1 MIERRQRDLLA
12 PLLYALIV
20 ILVLAFLV
28 FRPFLLTFA
37 VAASVAVLLAPVQ
50 DRLGRSLGRRSG
62 LAASILVLITTAAI
76 LVPVLTSFFVLG
88 TQAVA
93 FFAWIT
99 PHLQPPELE
108 KIVRETLPA
117 RFPVLRLWLER
128 GQDQLMPFVSLSLS
142 QLVSGASALVQQL
155 VAGFTM
161 AAFELALFLLMLFFL
176 LRDGGLLRAELRQIS
191 PFSEAQEAQIF
202 DHLGKTVKG
211 VLQAMVVVPL
221 AQGFLAAIGFW
232 IFGVPSPV
240 PWGVAVVLAAMVPIL
255 GSPLGWVPA
264 CVYLY
269 LEGATW
275 QWVGMLLFGIL
286 VISGI
291 DNVIKP
297 LLLKGAA
304 DIHPMLGFLSI
315 LGGVVAFG
323 FFGFLVGPVIL
334 SLVLSAFRIYRLD
347 ILRPGPPNE
356 ASHVASAA

>member
-1 MIERRQRDLLA
+1 MSERRQRDVFA
-12 PLLYALIV
+12 PLLYALVV
-20 ILVLAFLV
+20 IFVLAFLV
-28 FRPFLLTFA
+28 FRPFLLTFT
-37 VAASVAVLLAPVQ
+37 VAASVALLLAPVQ
-50 DRLGRSLGRRSG
+50 HRLGRALGYRSG

-88 TQAVA
+88 TQAIA
-93 FFAWIT
+93 FFAWVT
-99 PHLQPPELE
+99 PHLSPDELE
-108 KIVRETLPA
+108 TILKETLPA
-117 RFPVLRLWLER
+117 RIPALRRWLER
-128 GQDQLMPFVSLSLS
+128 GQDQLMPLVSLSLS
-142 QLVSGASALVQQL
+142 QLAGGASALVQQL
-155 VAGFTM
+155 VAGFTT
-161 AAFELALFLLMLFFL
+161 AAFELALFLFMLFFL
-176 LRDGGLLRAELRQIS
+176 LRDGGRLRAELRQVS

-269 LEGATW
+269 LHGQTW
-275 QWVGMLLFGIL
+275 QWVGMLLFGII

-315 LGGVVAFG
+315 LGGVLAFG

-347 ILRPGPPNE
+347 VLRPHPPNQ
-356 ASHVASAA
+356 ASQVASAA

>member
-1 MIERRQRDLLA
+1 MTERRRRDVLA
-12 PLLYALIV
+12 PLLYALVV
-20 ILVLAFLV
+20 ILFLAFWV
-28 FRPFLLTFA
+28 FRPFVLTFT

-50 DRLGRSLGRRSG
+50 HRLGQALGRRSG
-62 LAASILVLITTAAI
+62 LAASILALITAAAI
-76 LVPVLTSFFVLG
+76 LVPVLTSSFVLG
-88 TQAVA
+88 TQAAA

-99 PHLQPPELE
+99 PHLQPEELE
-108 KIVRETLPA
+108 KILNETLPA
-117 RFPVLRLWLER
+117 RIPALRGWLQR
-128 GQDQLMPFVSLSLS
+128 GQGQLMPLVSLSLS
-142 QLVSGASALVQQL
+142 QVAGGASALVQRL
-155 VAGFTM
+155 VAGFTT
-161 AAFELALFLLMLFFL
+161 AAFELVLFLFMLFFL
-176 LRDGGLLRAELRQIS
+176 LRDGGRLRAELRQIS
-191 PFSEAQEAQIF
+191 PFSEVQEAQIF

-269 LEGATW
+269 LDGATW
-275 QWVGMLLFGIL
+275 QWVGMLLFGIV

-315 LGGVVAFG
+315 LGGVLAFG

-347 ILRPGPPNE
+347 VLRPLPPSE
-356 ASHVASAA
+356 ASQVASAA

>member
-1 MIERRQRDLLA
+1 MTERRQRDAFA
-12 PLLYALIV
+12 PLLYALVV

-28 FRPFLLTFA
+28 FRPFLLTFT
-37 VAASVAVLLAPVQ
+37 VAASVALLLAPLQ
-50 DRLGRSLGRRSG
+50 ASLGQALGRRSG

-88 TQAVA
+88 TQAVT

-99 PHLQPPELE
+99 PHLQPEELE
-108 KIVRETLPA
+108 KVLKETLPA
-117 RFPVLRLWLER
+117 RIPALRRWLER
-128 GQDQLMPFVSLSLS
+128 GQDQLMPLVSLSLS
-142 QLVSGASALVQQL
+142 QLASAASALVQQL
-155 VAGFTM
+155 VAGFTT
-161 AAFELALFLLMLFFL
+161 AAFELGLFLFMLFFL
-176 LRDGGLLRAELRQIS
+176 LRDGGRLRAELRQVS

-221 AQGFLAAIGFW
+221 AQGSLAAIGFW
-232 IFGVPSPV
+232 VFGVPSPV

-264 CVYLY
+264 CVYLFLY
-269 LEGATW
+269 SATW
-275 QWVGMLLFGIL
+275 QWVGMLIFGIV

-315 LGGVVAFG
+315 LGGVLAFG
-323 FFGFLVGPVIL
+323 FFGLLVGPVIL

-347 ILRPGPPNE
+347 VLRPHPPTE
-356 ASHVASAA
+356 ASQMASAA

>member
-1 MIERRQRDLLA
+1 MSERRQRDVFA

-28 FRPFLLTFA
+28 FRPFLLTFT
-37 VAASVAVLLAPVQ
+37 VAASVALLLAPVQ
-50 DRLGRSLGRRSG
+50 HRLGRALGQRSG
-62 LAASILVLITTAAI
+62 LAASILVLVTTAAI

-88 TQAVA
+88 TQAIA

-99 PHLQPPELE
+99 PHLSPDELE
-108 KIVRETLPA
+108 TILKERLPA
-117 RFPVLRLWLER
+117 RIPALRRWLDR
-128 GQDQLMPFVSLSLS
+128 GQDQLMPLVSLSLS
-142 QLVSGASALVQQL
+142 QLAGGASALVQQL
-155 VAGFTM
+155 VAGFTT
-161 AAFELALFLLMLFFL
+161 AAFELALFLFMLFFL
-176 LRDGGLLRAELRQIS
+176 LRDGGRLRAELRQIS

-264 CVYLY
+264 CAYLY
-269 LEGATW
+269 LHAATW
-275 QWVGMLLFGIL
+275 QWVGMLLFGIV

-315 LGGVVAFG
+315 LGGVLAFG

-347 ILRPGPPNE
+347 VLRPHPPNE
-356 ASHVASAA
+356 ASQVASAA

>member
-1 MIERRQRDLLA
+1 MVERRQWDVLR
-12 PLLYALIV
+12 PLLSALVV
-20 ILVLAFLV
+20 ILVLAFWV
-28 FRPFLLTFA
+28 FRPFILTFT
-37 VAASVAVLLAPVQ
+37 VAASVALLLAPVQ
-50 DRLGRSLGRRSG
+50 DRLGLALGRRSG

-93 FFAWIT
+93 FFAFIT
-99 PHLQPPELE
+99 PHLSPEELE
-108 KIVRETLPA
+108 AIVRETLPA
-117 RFPVLRLWLER
+117 RIPAMRQWLER
-128 GQDQLMPFVSLSLS
+128 GQGQLMPLVSLGLS
-142 QLVSGASALVQQL
+142 QLASGASAVVQQL
-155 VAGFTM
+155 VAGFTA
-161 AAFELALFLLMLFFL
+161 AAFDLGLFLFMLFFL
-176 LRDGGLLRAELRQIS
+176 LRDGGRLRAEVRLIS
-191 PFSEAQEAQIF
+191 PFSEAQESEIF
-202 DHLGKTVKG
+202 EHLGKTVKG

-221 AQGFLAAIGFW
+221 AQGLLASVGFW

-240 PWGVAVVLAAMVPIL
+240 PWGVVVVLAAMVPIL

-269 LEGATW
+269 LHGDTW
-275 QWVGMLLFGIL
+275 QWVGMLLFGIV

-315 LGGVVAFG
+315 LGGVLAFG

-347 ILRPGPPNE
+347 VLRPQPPSE
-356 ASHVASAA
+356 ASQVVSAA

>member
-1 MIERRQRDLLA
+1 MIERRQRDLFA
-12 PLLYALIV
+12 PLLYALVV

-28 FRPFLLTFA
+28 FRPFILTFA
-37 VAASVAVLLAPVQ
+37 VAASVALLLAPVQ
-50 DRLGRSLGRRSG
+50 HRLGQALGRRSG
-62 LAASILVLITTAAI
+62 LAASILVLVTTAAI

-93 FFAWIT
+93 FFAWVT
-99 PHLQPPELE
+99 PHLQPEELE
-108 KIVRETLPA
+108 KVLKETLPERIPA
-117 RFPVLRLWLER
+117 LRRWLER
-128 GQDQLMPFVSLSLS
+128 GQDQLMPLVSLGLS
-142 QLVSGASALVQQL
+142 QLASGASALVQQL
-155 VAGFTM
+155 VAGFTA
-161 AAFELALFLLMLFFL
+161 AAFELGLFLFMLFFL
-176 LRDGGLLRAELRQIS
+176 LRDGGRLRAEVRQVS
-191 PFSEAQEAQIF
+191 PFSEEQEAQIF

-232 IFGVPSPV
+232 LFGVPSPV
-240 PWGVAVVLAAMVPIL
+240 PWGVVVVLAAMVPIL

-264 CVYLY
+264 CVYLFLY
-269 LEGATW
+269 GQTW
-275 QWVGMLLFGIL
+275 QWVGMLLFGIV

-315 LGGVVAFG
+315 LGGVLAFG
-323 FFGFLVGPVIL
+323 FFGLLVGPVIL

-347 ILRPGPPNE
+347 VLRPRPPNE
-356 ASHVASAA
+356 ASQVASAA